1 MDFVKAAF
9 DFLSSIWSFVLA
21 LFEFLIN
28 FVTSITEVFN
38 FISSFVF
45 KIPTILMTIYNYLPD
60 FMQFGLF
67 IVTAVIVF
75 VFVLKII
82 VMLKDATT
90 KK

>member
-1 MDFVKAAF
+1 MDFVKAAY
-9 DFLSSIWSFVLA
+9 DFLNSIWSFVLA

-45 KIPTILMTIYNYLPD
+45 KIPTILMTIFNYLPD
-60 FMQFGLF
+60 FMQFGLL
-67 IVTAVIVF
+67 IIISTLLF

-82 VMLKDATT
+82 LIIKDVTVS
-90 KK
+90 K